1 MVQQVRLTSSRVA
14 VFITQHPEVIAAG
27 LGLLAL
33 GAALLGG
40 DAPLDI
46 IAGAGSGG
54 TSGTG

>member
-14 VFITQHPEVIAAG
+14 VFITQHPEVIAVS
-27 LGLLAL
+27 LSLLAL
-33 GAALLGG
+33 ATALLSGHT
-40 DAPLDI
+40 PLDI